1 MSMCAAVQ
9 EAKCL
14 IQLLKDMTVEVQHK
28 TVLLNADNQGAIA
41 LAKNPV
47 YHQRSKLI
55 DIRYHFV
62 RSEVQNGFIQLQ
74 YIPLENNVADMFT
87 KALSSVKLKQFIPN
101 VMGITE
107 Q

>member
-9 EAKCL
+9 EAKFL
-14 IQLLKDMTVEVQHK
+14 TQLLKDMTGKVVNE
-28 TVLLNADNQGAIA
+28 TVNLNVDSQSAIS

-47 YHQRSKLI
+47 FHQRSKHI

-62 RSEVQNGFIQLQ
+62 RSEVENGFVQLQ
-74 YIPLENNVADMFT
+74 YVPSKNNIANMFT
-87 KALSSVKLKQFIPN
+87 KALSRVKLKQFIPAIL
-101 VMGITE
+101 GTIE